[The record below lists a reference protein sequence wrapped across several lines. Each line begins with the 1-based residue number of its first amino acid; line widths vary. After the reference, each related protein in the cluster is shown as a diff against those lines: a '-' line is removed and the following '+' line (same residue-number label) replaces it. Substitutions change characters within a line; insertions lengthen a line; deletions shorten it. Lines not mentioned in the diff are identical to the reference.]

1 MNEGYQPTGQGIDI
15 NKIQPPQGGSGV
27 PKKKIVIEIEEI
39 GYEIA
44 EEDVEEIVKDYK
56 AFMTKWKKY
65 FRCPEGITIRR
76 N

>member
-1 MNEGYQPTGQGIDI
+1 MNEGYQPVGMGIDI

-27 PKKKIVIEIEEI
+27 PKKKVIIEIEEN
-39 GYEIA
+39 GYEIL

-65 FRCPEGITIRR
+65 FWDPQGITIRR
-76 N
+76 I